1 MKESKFIE
9 LLNLYVDH
17 QISPADAASLEA
29 EIQKRPERRKIYRE
43 YCQMQKACMTLAEN
57 FRSEAPAGG
66 KVIETFAEGPRR
78 MAFITYAMG
87 FAAAAACIA
96 LVVVKRPVMQPERA
110 ASPQVAVAAVS
121 TAPAVEPESV
131 AVTLPAVDKSRPAL
145 HSVFPG
151 LVRRQSSADT
161 AVATAEHPGLEWM
174 NQVQLQR
181 VTAEDLWFTTSPA
194 IQSQD
199 LTLRSAH
206 PSQGQVETTA
216 FIFAK

>member
-17 QISPADAASLEA
+17 QISPADAALLEA

-57 FRSEAPAGG
+57 FRSEAPVGG
-66 KVIETFAEGPRR
+66 KVFETYAEEPRR

-96 LVVVKRPVMQPERA
+96 LVVVKRPIMQPERVT
-110 ASPQVAVAAVS
+110 SPQVAVAPVS
-121 TAPAVEPESV
+121 TASAEPESV

-181 VTAEDLWFTTSPA
+181 VTAEDLWFTTRPA
-194 IQSQD
+194 IQSHD
-199 LTLRSAH
+199 LMLRSAK